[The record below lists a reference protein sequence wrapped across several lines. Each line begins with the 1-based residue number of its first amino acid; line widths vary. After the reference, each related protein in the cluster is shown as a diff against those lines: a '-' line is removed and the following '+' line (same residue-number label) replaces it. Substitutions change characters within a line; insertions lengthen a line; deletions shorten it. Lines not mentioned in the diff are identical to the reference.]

1 MSLPNEFLMCVNSNP
16 EVLYYLRRS
25 DRSTYRLREATYTD
39 KEAEER
45 DEFPYWNAET
55 VEQYINEGSWLL
67 VEDLDEPASEV
78 KVDLESV
85 L

>member
-1 MSLPNEFLMCVNSNP
+1 MSLPNEFLMRVAFGPKC
-16 EVLYYLRRS
+16 LFYLRRADANS
-25 DRSTYRLREATYTD
+25 YRLRDAACTD
-39 KEAEER
+39 EEAEER